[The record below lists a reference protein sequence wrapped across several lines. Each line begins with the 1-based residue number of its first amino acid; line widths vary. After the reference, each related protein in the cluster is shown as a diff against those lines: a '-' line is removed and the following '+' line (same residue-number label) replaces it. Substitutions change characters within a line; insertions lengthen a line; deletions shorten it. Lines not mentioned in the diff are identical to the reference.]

1 MVHAEFCVNETG
13 ALLHCT
19 TLPIWSLVWRGSLVP
34 LSQLTLTESLW
45 LARWVHIT
53 QYNGLSASQCI
64 LISSFSSRSVL
75 QLALRFS
82 FSFSM
87 QIRIRRT
94 RYKDLCVDNIQRNV
108 RSLGKCRNSRT
119 VEFTIFVLNRTKP
132 NWATQFEVELNY
144 APVVFTSSPL
154 QRYACFAKQQPGR
167 ARHKFLATAYKDF
180 FSALYIIL
188 HSLSNPLDQ
197 WEGKLSH

>member
-119 VEFTIFVLNRTKP
+119 VEFTIFVLNWT
-132 NWATQFEVELNY
+132 ELSSLRGLSFMTSSEKFRF
-144 APVVFTSSPL
+144 VFTLFYPTMS
-154 QRYACFAKQQPGR
+154 A
-167 ARHKFLATAYKDF
+167 
-180 FSALYIIL
+180 FSRTLPYWAAL
-188 HSLSNPLDQ
+188 N
-197 WEGKLSH
+197 